1 MNYDYDQE
9 KNTNSAIIFFR
20 NQVEHGKQLLC
31 IIFLQMLQIVARTT
45 SLQVIQINFPNNAL
59 VIFANHVLDTFLQ
72 IVVPDYLYANFAN
85 CCSVQPFCNLSFS
98 TIYFL
103 QNVANVL
110 FLTLHLKFGSKL
122 SMGLYGAF
130 WAPCDTKQSYAIRGL
145 RHGPICCCSVSV
157 VFWAPSGTKQSYA
170 ILGLRHDPICCCSL
184 SVVWLKLWQNIFRYF
199 GWAKFWRKGM
209 IVKVSEIFVTKN
221 VILKTIYTRYDF
233 EFCCD
238 LLSSLCLRKESQVFS
253 NKQSLLFAL
262 VCKWMPKSREI
273 SCDWNLFWLSNCF
286 LGTFADITGSFES
299 ESKLSLCFVAVLL
312 DLSWYLIFT
321 NENFP
326 WYRIVFAVETLRPLR
341 C

>member
-1 MNYDYDQE
+1 MSSLMWPWPERMVSGLKPTKSSWLAVVQI
-9 KNTNSAIIFFR
+9 KAPQPSCLSWMVLILMSR
-20 NQVEHGKQLLC
+20 KQKRKRQTGHVSGCPKLVLWMRQLKRGAG
-31 IIFLQMLQIVARTT
+31 FGLVQI
-45 SLQVIQINFPNNAL
+45 SFPNNAL

-72 IVVPDYLYANFAN
+72 IVVPDYLYANLAN

-145 RHGPICCCSVSV
+145 RHGPICCCSVSM

-209 IVKVSEIFVTKN
+209 IVKAS
-221 VILKTIYTRYDF
+221 
-233 EFCCD
+233 
-238 LLSSLCLRKESQVFS
+238 
-253 NKQSLLFAL
+253 
-262 VCKWMPKSREI
+262 
-273 SCDWNLFWLSNCF
+273 
-286 LGTFADITGSFES
+286 
-299 ESKLSLCFVAVLL
+299 
-312 DLSWYLIFT
+312 
-321 NENFP
+321 
-326 WYRIVFAVETLRPLR
+326 
-341 C
+341 